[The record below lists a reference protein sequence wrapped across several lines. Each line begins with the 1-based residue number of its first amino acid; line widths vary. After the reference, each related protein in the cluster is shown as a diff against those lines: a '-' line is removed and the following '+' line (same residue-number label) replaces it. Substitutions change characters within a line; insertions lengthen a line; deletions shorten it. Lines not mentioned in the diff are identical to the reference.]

1 MTGPFVK
8 LLLVD
13 DHAVVRLGL
22 KALFETVGSC
32 VVVGE
37 AATAA
42 EAIDEARRCQP
53 DVVLMDVRLAD
64 GNGIEVCREIRSERP
79 ETRVIM
85 LTSYADEEA
94 IVASVTAGASGYVL
108 KATDPDRLIE
118 AVEIVARGGALLD
131 PQVTLTVLERLRRLA
146 THPHDDPLLALSE
159 QERNIL
165 PLVAQGKTNREIAAA
180 LSLSEHTI
188 KTYLSN
194 ILKKLGLS
202 RRAEAAAF
210 IAVRQPL
217 NRQEGLGP
225 PG

>member
-13 DHAVVRLGL
+13 DHALVRLGL
-22 KALFETVGSC
+22 KALFKTVGSC

-42 EAIDEARRCQP
+42 EAVDEARRHQP
-53 DVVLMDVRLAD
+53 DVVLVDVRLAD
-64 GNGIEVCREIRSERP
+64 GNGVEACREIRSERP

-85 LTSYADEEA
+85 LTSYDDEEA
-94 IVASVTAGASGYVL
+94 IVASVAAGASGYVL
-108 KATDPDRLIE
+108 KATDPERLIE
-118 AVEIVARGGALLD
+118 AVEVVARGGALLD
-131 PQVTLTVLERLRRLA
+131 PQVTSTVLERLRRLA
-146 THPHDDPLLALSE
+146 TRPDDPLLALSE
-159 QERNIL
+159 HERKIM

-210 IAVRQPL
+210 IAARQQPH
-217 NRQEGLGP
+217 RQQGLGP
-225 PG
+225 SK